1 MIVRLLT
8 GAALALAI
16 AAPAHADT
24 MIINVNGVTIDDKGQ
39 PQRFAALQ
47 FGPDGK
53 VKALFQSKDKRPKT
67 DYQIDARG
75 RTMIPGLIDAHLHV
89 MQVGFAALTL
99 DLSDTKSLAEAQA
112 KVRAFAAA
120 HPDRAWIVGRGWNQE
135 IWGLRDE
142 AGRGRFPTAA
152 ELDAA
157 VSGRPVWLE
166 RVDGHAGWANTAAL
180 TVAGV
185 TAATKDPAGGR
196 IDRLPGGKPAGVLV
210 DDAAQLVG
218 RLVPAPRADDRD
230 LAFDTAQRLLFA
242 RGLTAVT
249 DMGTSI
255 EDWQTFRRAG
265 DLGRLRL
272 RVMSYALG
280 IEAMALIGGPGPTP
294 WLYDD
299 RLRLNG
305 IKLYADGALGSRGA
319 LLKAP
324 YADALQTRGI
334 ARIGDVQLKNL
345 MSRAAMDGFQL
356 AVHAIGDGANAEVL
370 DAIEEMQ
377 ATYKGDRRWRIEH
390 AQIVDPADIPRFGK
404 LGVIAS
410 MQPIHQVSDRTM
422 AEARLGP
429 GRLAGAYAWKS
440 LAAGGAR
447 LAFGSD
453 APVELPDPFAGMAA
467 ALTREDAAG
476 QPFGGWQPQERIDRA
491 AALAGY
497 TSGAAWA
504 GFAERKFGRLA
515 PGLRADFVL
524 IDVDPL
530 LAAPSAL
537 RNAQVLET
545 WIGGEKV
552 FQAPRDA
559 RRRPEESR

>member
-1 MIVRLLT
+1 MIVRW
-8 GAALALAI
+8 I
-16 AAPAHADT
+16 AAAAVALLSVGTAHAET
-24 MIINVNGVTIDDKGQ
+24 MVINVNGVTIDEQGQ

-47 FGPDGK
+47 FGADGK
-53 VKALFQSKDKRPKT
+53 IKAVFQAKDKRPKT
-67 DYQIDARG
+67 EYQIDGKG

-89 MQVGFAALTL
+89 MQVGFGALTL
-99 DLSDTKSLAEAQA
+99 DLSESRSLAEAQA
-112 KVRAFAAA
+112 KIRAYAAA
-120 HPDRAWIVGRGWNQE
+120 HPDRAWITGRGWNQE
-135 IWGLRDE
+135 AWGLRDAE
-142 AGRGRFPTAA
+142 GRSRFPTAA

-157 VSGRPVWLE
+157 VPGRPVWLE
-166 RVDGHAGWANTAAL
+166 RVDGHAGWANSAAL
-180 TVAGV
+180 AAAGV
-185 TAATKDPAGGR
+185 TAAIMDPAGGR
-196 IDRLPGGKPAGVLV
+196 IERLAGGRPAGVLV
-210 DDAAQLVG
+210 DAAAQLVE
-218 RLVPAPRADDRD
+218 RAVPPPRADDRD
-230 LAFDTAQRLLFA
+230 LAFDTAQRLLLA

-280 IEAMALIGGPGPTP
+280 IEAMNLIGGPGPTP

-299 RLRLNG
+299 RLRMGGL
-305 IKLYADGALGSRGA
+305 KLYADGALGSRGA

-324 YADALQTRGI
+324 YADAPQTRGI
-334 ARIGDVQLKNL
+334 ARTGDTQLKNL
-345 MSRAAMDGFQL
+345 MSRAAMDNFQV
-356 AVHAIGDGANAEVL
+356 AIHAIGDAANAQVL
-370 DAIEEMQ
+370 DAIEDLR

-390 AQIVDPADIPRFGK
+390 AQIVDPVDIPRFGK

-422 AEARLGP
+422 AEERLGP
-429 GRLAGAYAWKS
+429 ARLAGAYAWKS

-491 AALAGY
+491 ASLAAY

-530 LAAPSAL
+530 LAAPAAL
-537 RNAQVLET
+537 RRAQVIET
-545 WIGGEKV
+545 WVGGEKV
-552 FQAPRDA
+552 FEAARPRNV
-559 RRRPEESR
+559 ESRR

>member
-1 MIVRLLT
+1 MTAAAVALL
-8 GAALALAI
+8 AAV
-16 AAPAHADT
+16 PARADT
-24 MIINVNGVTIDDKGQ
+24 LVINVNGVTIDEQGQ

-53 VKALFQSKDKRPKT
+53 IKAVFQSKDKRPKT
-67 DYQIDARG
+67 EYQIDGKG

-99 DLSDTKSLAEAQA
+99 DLSETKSLGEAQA
-112 KVRAFAAA
+112 KIRAYAAA
-120 HPDRAWIVGRGWNQE
+120 HPDRAWITGRGWNQE
-135 IWGLRDE
+135 AWGLRDE

-157 VSGRPVWLE
+157 VPGRPVWLE

-180 TVAGV
+180 TAAGV
-185 TAATKDPAGGR
+185 SAASKDPAGGR
-196 IDRLPGGKPAGVLV
+196 IERLAGGKPAGVLV
-210 DDAAQLVG
+210 DDASQLVE
-218 RLVPAPRADDRD
+218 RAVPPPRADDRD
-230 LAFDTAQRLLFA
+230 LAFDTAQRLLLA
-242 RGLTAVT
+242 RGLTAVA

-255 EDWQTFRRAG
+255 EDWQAFRRAG

-280 IEAMALIGGPGPTP
+280 IDNMALIGGPGPTP

-299 RLRLNG
+299 RLRMGGL
-305 IKLYADGALGSRGA
+305 KLYADGALGSRGA

-324 YADALQTRGI
+324 YADAPQTRGI
-334 ARIGDVQLKNL
+334 ARTGETQLKNL
-345 MSRAAMDGFQL
+345 MSRAAMDNFQV
-356 AVHAIGDGANAEVL
+356 AVHAIGDAANDEVL
-370 DAIEEMQ
+370 DAIEDLN

-390 AQIVDPADIPRFGK
+390 AQIVDPVDIPRFGK

-429 GRLAGAYAWKS
+429 ARLAGAYAWKS

-476 QPFGGWQPQERIDRA
+476 QPFGGWQPQERIDRT

-515 PGLRADFVL
+515 PGLHADFVL

-530 LAAPSAL
+530 LAAPAAL
-537 RNAQVLET
+537 RKARVLET

-552 FQAPRDA
+552 FEAPGSRD
-559 RRRPEESR
+559 EESRR